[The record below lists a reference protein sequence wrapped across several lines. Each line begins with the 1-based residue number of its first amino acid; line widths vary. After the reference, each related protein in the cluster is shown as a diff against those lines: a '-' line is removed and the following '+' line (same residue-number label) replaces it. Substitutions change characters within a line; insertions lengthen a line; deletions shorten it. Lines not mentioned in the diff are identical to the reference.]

1 MPNWSICGAGAAYS
15 DGDAVLFDDTAAPNG
30 SVTVGETV
38 QPSAIVVNNDSLP
51 YASPARGHR
60 RCNVFGEG
68 RRRAVDPEHGQQY
81 LFRRHVRRQ
90 RYTKGR
96 EQLCPRPNWRLDCR
110 AAGATLDLNGSC
122 LQDTFLTVNG
132 WLTGGNYQLLVAGA
146 GVDGNGAIVANNT
159 NGSQNHINA
168 PTLAGDTTFGGSADW
183 DVSPQVPSTLRGNG
197 YTLTKV
203 GTNTINLGDWNWGNP
218 LTISGVKNIS
228 INNGTLLLVW
238 NTIVDNSQPGSIYVN
253 PSGTL
258 YTHCLGWAGSAG
270 AIEKPIVMAG
280 GIFQSDYWPSGN
292 TSIAAPSR

>member
-1 MPNWSICGAGAAYS
+1 MAHWWQ
-15 DGDAVLFDDTAAPNG
+15 L
-30 SVTVGETV
+30 
-38 QPSAIVVNNDSLP
+38 SAFG
-51 YASPARGHR
+51 RGR
-60 RCNVFGEG
+60 
-68 RRRAVDPEHGQQY
+68 
-81 LFRRHVRRQ
+81 
-90 RYTKGR
+90 
-96 EQLCPRPNWRLDCR
+96 
-110 AAGATLDLNGSC
+110 
-122 LQDTFLTVNG
+122 
-132 WLTGGNYQLLVAGA
+132 GGH
-146 GVDGNGAIVANNT
+146 GNGTIVANNT

-228 INNGTLLLVW
+228 INNETLLLVW

-270 AIEKPIVMAG
+270 AIKSLLLWRVVSSE
-280 GIFQSDYWPSGN
+280 SDYWPSGN
-292 TSIAAPSR
+292 TSIAAPIR